1 MDNITHTLVGAA
13 LGQAGLK
20 RRTPLALTTLL
31 IGANLPDVDGI
42 TYWTGGALGFRR
54 GWTHGVLALLLLPL
68 ALTGLVL
75 AGDRLLRRARRRRP
89 TGTPE
94 GLARGDADVRAPGA
108 PSGRRDDAGWGAPA
122 VPRAILLLAFLSVL
136 THPLLDW
143 CNTYGVRLLMPF
155 SGRWFYGDTWFIM
168 DPWVWLVLAL
178 GVWLSARRGARGRPA
193 AQADRPARWALVL
206 VVAYGAFMLATGA
219 AGRRSVSAARAA
231 QGSPPADIMVAP
243 VFGNPFVR
251 DVLVREG
258 AGYRAGVLHL
268 LPWRVELSGDVLPIG
283 LDEPAARAA
292 ASTPAGREFLG
303 WARYPFFR
311 VRRMPAATIVTIADA
326 RYGAGSWAR
335 TTVVLPAP

>member
-1 MDNITHTLVGAA
+1 MDNLTHTLVGAA

-54 GWTHGVLALLLLPL
+54 GWTHGVLALVVLPL

-75 AGDRLLRRARRRRP
+75 AGDHLLRRPRRR
-89 TGTPE
+89 GS
-94 GLARGDADVRAPGA
+94 ARAPA
-108 PSGRRDDAGWGAPA
+108 I
-122 VPRAILLLAFLSVL
+122 PREVLLLAFVSVL

-168 DPWVWLVLAL
+168 DPWVWLVLGL
-178 GVWLSARRGARGRPA
+178 GVWLSAHLGARGRPA
-193 AQADRPARWALVL
+193 AQADRPARWALGL
-206 VVAYGAFMLATGA
+206 VAAYAALMLATGA
-219 AGRRSVSAARAA
+219 AGRRSVSGAVTA
-231 QGSPPADIMVAP
+231 QGSPPASVMVAP

-251 DVLVREG
+251 DVLIREG
-258 AGYRAGVLHL
+258 ASYRMGVLHL
-268 LPWRVELSGDVLPIG
+268 WPWRVELSGELLPIG
-283 LDEPAARAA
+283 LDDPAARAA

-311 VRRMPAATIVTIADA
+311 VRRTPAATIVTIADA